1 MLPFSRNIFIRKHI
15 TFSFCRNIR
24 RAWCICLQ
32 LLILC
37 DKFDTDSI
45 RKQSVLPKLA
55 KNDTGILNA
64 PKGCYELQLVTQSC
78 LTLCNP
84 MDCIACQAALSM
96 ELSRQEYWSVYLFP
110 SPGDLPDPGI
120 EPRDWIQ
127 GLLYCR
133 QILYCLRHQGSPY
146 HMNYSSP
153 FYIHHSLVNLCFWQ
167 VGGMTVHQ
175 RIYKLICYHF
185 SMVCN
190 PTFYLFFFFSST
202 SLLLPTH
209 HPPPSCTHAQS
220 CNPMDC
226 SLPGSSV
233 HGLFQ
238 ARILEW
244 VAISFSMNVEF

>member
-1 MLPFSRNIFIRKHI
+1 MLNHVTPWTEAH
-15 TFSFCRNIR
+15 
-24 RAWCICLQ
+24 Q
-32 LLILC
+32 
-37 DKFDTDSI
+37 
-45 RKQSVLPKLA
+45 
-55 KNDTGILNA
+55 A
-64 PKGCYELQLVTQSC
+64 P
-78 LTLCNP
+78 
-84 MDCIACQAALSM
+84 LSM
-96 ELSRQEYWSVYLFP
+96 DFSRQEYWSVYLFP

-133 QILYCLRHQGSPY
+133 QILYCLRHQGNPY

-175 RIYKLICYHF
+175 RIYNLICYHF

-190 PTFYLFFFFSST
+190 PTLYLFFFSST

-220 CNPMDC
+220 CNPMDY

-244 VAISFSMNVEF
+244 VAISFSMTLYSYFTLPVSFLITVFSIKSVYIVIYFSKTITSAHYRS